1 MNTFI
6 ILTIISLIIT
16 LLYYFGIIRY
26 FEMHFSGYE
35 KYLNNYKNLEKASE
49 KNKVVIS
56 LTTTPDKIKKLK
68 PILNSLLDQTVKVD
82 QIALNIPKDKEYN
95 IPQEYNDILNV
106 FYCGQDYGCATKF
119 IPTILREDS
128 ENTIIL
134 ILDDKYIY
142 GKDYIETMIEH
153 YNKDNCSIISKHG
166 ILITPKYCDM
176 DIYKRDDILD
186 DNWIQNCIKSDK
198 KNISYNENYKS
209 FIY

>member
-1 MNTFI
+1 MNSFI
-6 ILTIISLIIT
+6 TITIISLVIT

-26 FEMHFSGYE
+26 FEMHFSSHE

-49 KNKVVIS
+49 KDKVVIS
-56 LTTTPDKIKKLK
+56 LTTTPDKIKKIK

-82 QIALNIPKDKEYN
+82 QIALNIPKDKEYH
-95 IPQEYNDILNV
+95 IPEEYNNILNI

-119 IPTILREDS
+119 IPTILREDN

-134 ILDDKYIY
+134 ILDDKYVY

-153 YNKDNCSIISKHG
+153 YNKNNCSIISKHG

-176 DIYKRDDILD
+176 DIYKRDCILD
-186 DNWIQNCIKSDK
+186 DNWIQNCIKTNK

-209 FIY
+209 FTY